1 MDPTISQ
8 RSRICVALA
17 ALVCGLWGCGS
28 SAKTPIG
35 DASGSPLDAIAPSLE
50 AGGPGVE
57 AGVDSGTIDAP
68 TCPASCDDKNDCTTD
83 SCDPN
88 TFQCVNLP
96 VPDNTSC
103 QGRPCTTNS
112 ICQGGYCLDGP
123 FKACT
128 ASDQC
133 HKAGVCDPGTGQC
146 TNPNSQN
153 GKQCDDGL
161 KCTAGDQCVN
171 GVCQGEPFCPRFA
184 TCDPDAGVCI
194 GGSNPVF
201 PTAVSAPIFQN
212 VEGPSNGNGLVR
224 TSGGSIFMA
233 GDFFNTT
240 DLGSGPITTNPPR
253 DQTNTD
259 IFIAEIDPSTGKAT
273 WTRSFPG
280 AQNQSVMA
288 FAANGSGQV
297 GLVGPFSGDIMLG
310 DTELDARSGDQY
322 ILGTS
327 ATDGSGLWARRV
339 KFSASALQKTGLR
352 GIAGDPSL
360 QPWGAAFVLCG
371 TANQDGT
378 DLSPLLQGKANWQGG
393 TDIVLAGLDGAT
405 GQNLWVA
412 QVGGTN
418 DEDCAAVAMDGQS
431 NTYIVGTYR
440 FTSVLKFG
448 NVPTLPIVNEPNVV
462 RMFVAKLAPQDSSSV
477 ADAGAQDLSGSLNAL
492 WAVSLGEGQS
502 TIVPTA
508 VLALGS
514 DVVVLGTV
522 PSGGLLN
529 GVDLGGSTTFLARL
543 DGSDGHV
550 VWIKG
555 IGVGGDATVTAMAE
569 GANEGLF
576 LTGQYPQAFTL
587 GTTKLPA
594 SNSQGATFVTQLD
607 RNGDILAAKGFV
619 EPTQGN
625 LPAGVIGLMGG
636 SGDESGGSL
645 LLISFTGNLD
655 LGPPVGAISSSTSA
669 ICAAT
674 LAP

>member
-1 MDPTISQ
+1 MNPTIPQCSG
-8 RSRICVALA
+8 ICAALV

-28 SAKTPIG
+28 GAKTPIV
-35 DASGSPLDAIAPSLE
+35 DASPSDAAGSSPE
-50 AGGPGVE
+50 AGGPGVDV
-57 AGVDSGTIDAP
+57 GVDGGTIDAP

-133 HKAGVCDPGTGQC
+133 HKAGVCDPGTGEC

-161 KCTAGDQCVN
+161 KCTAGDQCLN
-171 GVCQGEPFCPRFA
+171 GVCQGKPFCPSFA
-184 TCDPDAGVCI
+184 SCDPDTGFCH
-194 GGSNPVF
+194 GDSGQSVF
-201 PTAVSAPIFQN
+201 PTAVSARIFQN

-224 TSGGSIFMA
+224 TSGGSILMA
-233 GDFFNTT
+233 GDFFDTT
-240 DLGSGPITTNPPR
+240 DLGSGPITTDPPR

-280 AQNQSVMA
+280 AQSQGVMA
-288 FAANGSGQV
+288 FTVSGSGQV

-322 ILGTS
+322 ILGAS
-327 ATDGSGLWARRV
+327 STDGSGLWARRV
-339 KFSASALQKTGLR
+339 KFSASTSQKTGLR

-360 QPWGAAFVLCG
+360 QPLGAAFVLCG

-378 DLSPLLQGKANWQGG
+378 DLSPSLQGKANWQGG

-440 FTSVLKFG
+440 FGSVVKFG
-448 NVPTLPIVNEPNVV
+448 TLSALPIVSEPNVV
-462 RMFVAKLAPQDSSSV
+462 QMFVAKLASPGSSSV

-502 TIVPTA
+502 TIVPTS

-514 DVVVLGTV
+514 DVVVLGTI

-529 GVDLGGSTTFLARL
+529 GVDLGGSTTFLAKFNGL
-543 DGSDGHV
+543 DGSVD
-550 VWIKG
+550 WIKG
-555 IGVGGDATVTAMAE
+555 VGVGGDASVTAMAE
-569 GANEGLF
+569 GAKGGLL
-576 LTGQYPQAFTL
+576 LTGMYFQAFTL
-587 GTTKLPA
+587 GTTQVPA
-594 SNSQGATFVTQLD
+594 PNSSQGATFVTQLD

-619 EPTQGN
+619 QPTQGN
-625 LPAGVIGLMGG
+625 RPAGVIGLMGG

-655 LGPPVGAISSSTSA
+655 LGPPFGAISSSASA